1 MTSPTLQLILIG
13 LLATALAYA
22 AVIDWRERLIHNWLN
37 LTIAGAAPLFWL
49 ASGYSLWPDVGI
61 QILLALGV
69 TVFFAIFFFFGAMG
83 GGDVKLLG
91 ALALWISPLP
101 FASLI
106 LTMSILGG
114 VLTIFMLV
122 RQRVL
127 KALGQPEIPY
137 GIAISL
143 AGLWSIYERYLNHFA

>member
-1 MTSPTLQLILIG
+1 MTSPTLQLSLIG
-13 LLATALAYA
+13 LLAAALAYA

-37 LTIAGAAPLFWL
+37 LAIACGAPLFWL
-49 ASGYSLWPDVGI
+49 ASGYSLWPDMGV

-69 TVFFAIFFFFGAMG
+69 TIFFAIFFFLGAMG

-91 ALALWISPLP
+91 ALALWIAPLP

-106 LTMSILGG
+106 LTMSIIGG
-114 VLTIFMLV
+114 GLTLFMLI
-122 RQRVL
+122 RQRVM
-127 KALGQPEIPY
+127 KALGKPEIPY

>member
-101 FASLI
+101 FASLV